1 MMPREKILLPLL
13 SALLAC
19 CLGACEKNKAAPAE
33 NSAKIT
39 GVTIA
44 FPADSPQLKNIQT
57 IKVEAP
63 QQRELQVPGRLVWD
77 EDRTVRIFTPFAGR
91 VTRIIAKVGDRVNA
105 GQAIAELTSPDFGQ
119 AQADARKAHA
129 DLAAKTAHLARL
141 KELTD
146 AGVAAGKDLQ
156 QATSDQHSA
165 DAEFRRATARLSL
178 FGDVSKVDQRFVLK
192 SPITGVV
199 VERTVNPGQELRP
212 DQPTAPQFVVTDPT
226 SLWVQLDA
234 NEADLKNL
242 NAGTTFFLTT
252 SQYPDDTFAAELRQV
267 ADFIDP
273 VTRSLKLR
281 GAVTNADRRLKAEMF
296 VTARILLPKGDSP
309 MVAEKAVF
317 LDGVRSFV
325 FVKTAPGSFTRRSVR
340 VGSSYGS
347 AVPVLAGLKEGE
359 EAVVSGALYLQ
370 QMLVAASTKTE
381 ASELRATDARK

>member
-1 MMPREKILLPLL
+1 MPPEKILLPLL

-19 CLGACEKNKAAPAE
+19 CLGACEKNKEAPAE

-57 IKVEAP
+57 IKVEGP
-63 QQRELQVPGRLVWD
+63 RQRELQVPGRLVWD

-129 DLAAKTAHLARL
+129 DLAAKTAQLARL

-156 QATSDQHSA
+156 QATSDQQSA

-178 FGDVSKVDQRFVLK
+178 FGSVSKVDQRFVLK

-242 NAGTTFFLTT
+242 NAGTAFFLTT

-309 MVAEKAVF
+309 MVADKAVF

-325 FVKTAPGSFTRRSVR
+325 FVKTAPGTFTRRSVR
-340 VGSSYGS
+340 VGPSYGS
-347 AVPVLAGLKEGE
+347 ALPVLAGLKEGE

-370 QMLVAASTKTE
+370 QMLVAASTKAE
-381 ASELRATDARK
+381 ASELRATDVRK

>member
-1 MMPREKILLPLL
+1 MPPEKILLPLL

-19 CLGACEKNKAAPAE
+19 CLGACEKNKEAPAE

-57 IKVEAP
+57 IKVEGP

-129 DLAAKTAHLARL
+129 DLAAKTAQLARM

-156 QATSDQHSA
+156 QATSDQQSA

-234 NEADLKNL
+234 NEADLKNI
-242 NAGTTFFLTT
+242 NAGTTIFLTT

-381 ASELRATDARK
+381 ASELRATDIRK

>member
-1 MMPREKILLPLL
+1 MPPEKILLPLL

-19 CLGACEKNKAAPAE
+19 CLGACEKNKEVPAE

-57 IKVEAP
+57 IKVEGP

-129 DLAAKTAHLARL
+129 DLAAKTAQLARM

-156 QATSDQHSA
+156 QATSDQQSA

-234 NEADLKNL
+234 NEADLKNI
-242 NAGTTFFLTT
+242 NAGTTIFLTT

-370 QMLVAASTKTE
+370 QMLVAASTKAE
-381 ASELRATDARK
+381 ASELRATDIRK

>member
-1 MMPREKILLPLL
+1 MPPEKILLPLL

-19 CLGACEKNKAAPAE
+19 CLGACEKNKEAPAE

-57 IKVEAP
+57 IKVEGP

-129 DLAAKTAHLARL
+129 DLAAKTAQLARM

-156 QATSDQHSA
+156 QATSDQQSA

-234 NEADLKNL
+234 NEADLKNI
-242 NAGTTFFLTT
+242 NAGTTIFLTT

-370 QMLVAASTKTE
+370 QMLVAASTKAE
-381 ASELRATDARK
+381 ASELRATDIRK

>member
-1 MMPREKILLPLL
+1 MPPEKILLPLL

-19 CLGACEKNKAAPAE
+19 CLGACEKNKEAPAE

-57 IKVEAP
+57 IKVEGP

-129 DLAAKTAHLARL
+129 DLAAKTAQLARM

-156 QATSDQHSA
+156 QATSDQQSA

-234 NEADLKNL
+234 NEADLKNI
-242 NAGTTFFLTT
+242 NAGTTIFLTT

-370 QMLVAASTKTE
+370 QMLVAASTKAE
-381 ASELRATDARK
+381 ASEPRAIDVRK

>member
-1 MMPREKILLPLL
+1 MMPLEKILLPLL

-19 CLGACEKNKAAPAE
+19 CLGACEKNKEAPAE

-39 GVTIA
+39 GVTIT

-129 DLAAKTAHLARL
+129 DLAAKTAQLARL

-156 QATSDQHSA
+156 QATSDQQSA

-309 MVAEKAVF
+309 MVADKAVF

-347 AVPVLAGLKEGE
+347 ALPVLAGLKEGE

-370 QMLVAASTKTE
+370 QMLVAASTKAE
-381 ASELRATDARK
+381 ASELGATDVRK

>member
-129 DLAAKTAHLARL
+129 DLAAKTAQLARM

-347 AVPVLAGLKEGE
+347 ALPVLAGLKEGE

-370 QMLVAASTKTE
+370 QMLVAASTKAE
-381 ASELRATDARK
+381 ASELGATDVRK

>member
-1 MMPREKILLPLL
+1 MPPEKILLPLL

-19 CLGACEKNKAAPAE
+19 CLGACEKNKEAPAE

-57 IKVEAP
+57 IKVEGP

-129 DLAAKTAHLARL
+129 DLAAKTAQLARM

-156 QATSDQHSA
+156 QATSDQQSA

-234 NEADLKNL
+234 NEADLKNI
-242 NAGTTFFLTT
+242 NAGTTIFLTT

>member
-1 MMPREKILLPLL
+1 MPPEKILLPLL

-19 CLGACEKNKAAPAE
+19 CLGACEKNKEVPAE

-57 IKVEAP
+57 IKVEGP

-129 DLAAKTAHLARL
+129 DLAAKTAQLARL

-156 QATSDQHSA
+156 QATSDQQSA

-234 NEADLKNL
+234 NEADLKNI
-242 NAGTTFFLTT
+242 NAGTTIFLTT

-370 QMLVAASTKTE
+370 QMLVAASTKAE
-381 ASELRATDARK
+381 ASELRATDIRK

>member
-1 MMPREKILLPLL
+1 MMPPEKILLPLL

-19 CLGACEKNKAAPAE
+19 CLGACEKNKEVPAE

-57 IKVEAP
+57 IKVEGP

-129 DLAAKTAHLARL
+129 DLAAKTAQLARM

-156 QATSDQHSA
+156 QATSDQQSA

-234 NEADLKNL
+234 NEADLKNI
-242 NAGTTFFLTT
+242 NAGTTIFLTT

-347 AVPVLAGLKEGE
+347 ALPVLAGLKEGE

-370 QMLVAASTKTE
+370 QMLVAASTKAE
-381 ASELRATDARK
+381 ASELRATDIRK

>member
-19 CLGACEKNKAAPAE
+19 CLGACEKNKEAPAE

-57 IKVEAP
+57 IKVEGP

-91 VTRIIAKVGDRVNA
+91 VTRIIAKVGDRVKA

-129 DLAAKTAHLARL
+129 DLAAKTAQLARL

-309 MVAEKAVF
+309 MVADKAVF

-325 FVKTAPGSFTRRSVR
+325 FVKTAPGTFTRRSVR

-347 AVPVLAGLKEGE
+347 ALPVLAGLKEGE

-370 QMLVAASTKTE
+370 QMLVAASTKAE
-381 ASELRATDARK
+381 ASELGATDVRK

>member
-1 MMPREKILLPLL
+1 MMPPEKILLPLL

-19 CLGACEKNKAAPAE
+19 CLGACEKNKEAPAE

-57 IKVEAP
+57 IKVEGP

-129 DLAAKTAHLARL
+129 DLAAKTAQLARM

-156 QATSDQHSA
+156 QATSDQQSA

-234 NEADLKNL
+234 NEADLKNI
-242 NAGTTFFLTT
+242 NAGTTIFLTT

-370 QMLVAASTKTE
+370 QMLVAASTKAE
-381 ASELRATDARK
+381 ASELRATDIRK

>member
-1 MMPREKILLPLL
+1 MMPLEKILLPLL

-19 CLGACEKNKAAPAE
+19 CLGACEKNKEAPAE

-129 DLAAKTAHLARL
+129 DLAAKTAQLARL

-156 QATSDQHSA
+156 QATSDQQSA

-242 NAGTTFFLTT
+242 NAGTTIFLTT

-309 MVAEKAVF
+309 MVADKAVF

-347 AVPVLAGLKEGE
+347 ALPVLAGLKEGE

-370 QMLVAASTKTE
+370 QMLVAASTKAE
-381 ASELRATDARK
+381 ASELGATDVRK